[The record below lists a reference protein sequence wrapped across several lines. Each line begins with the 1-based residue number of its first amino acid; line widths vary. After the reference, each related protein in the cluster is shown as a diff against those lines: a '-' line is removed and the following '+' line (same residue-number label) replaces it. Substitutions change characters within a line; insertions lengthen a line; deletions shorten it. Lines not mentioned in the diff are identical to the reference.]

1 MDRLVHLEKTY
12 AKSINNASS
21 YSDKEFILLNYGSK
35 KDDIDNWVKNNLIEF
50 INSNLVKYYKTTEP
64 EYWEEDQK
72 TNQDNDDSEPPAIMT
87 EMDRPTKVIATPMGI
102 IPMNEYTC
110 SSKIFNFWTG
120 HANFDLTEEV
130 ADIIETSPG
139 VESLNIFTRYRFRIG
154 IGKAFKDAEIMKLIQ
169 DKTYEHLDEHQE

>member
-1 MDRLVHLEKTY
+1 MNKPLIIWEKWRDPFGFD
-12 AKSINNASS
+12 
-21 YSDKEFILLNYGSK
+21 SDTTE
-35 KDDIDNWVKNNLIEF
+35 
-50 INSNLVKYYKTTEP
+50 YKPTEP

-87 EMDRPTKVIATPMGI
+87 EIDRPTKVIATPMGI